1 MNLYLISQVVN
12 QDYDTFDAAVVCAE
26 SEQDARLIH
35 PEGPDGWESMWAPV
49 DKVEVKFLGSAD
61 PSVEAGVVCA
71 SFNAG

>member
-1 MNLYLISQVVN
+1 MDP
-12 QDYDTFDAAVVCAE
+12 QDRNEAVIQRLQETIDAIKTG
-26 SEQDARLIH
+26 RW
-35 PEGPDGWESMWAPV
+35 PDGWESMWAPV